1 MLSAV
6 AARSGRGD
14 HLGELAAAVR
24 PEFCG
29 EVIAV
34 SPQDPVFG
42 RGRCAVTGCGRSAWA
57 RDLCGAHHQRW
68 ANHAKPDLGEFKES
82 AAAVAVGA
90 GSENVDGFD
99 LSALAVGARMEV
111 AYVLQCRHDDRTVR
125 VPPST
130 VRHLVGLVAD
140 SGAGSLL
147 DRPLEDWLDEVRSHR
162 RRDPSPVIGLIRY
175 AYRRLSDLGGI
186 DIEAEYASDVWVAS
200 RLGIKVTRS
209 PAQTRFDTIDQPWLR
224 AAVKRWAR
232 LRLGSGKTFTSVH
245 VDVRAM
251 LWFSRF
257 LARRD
262 PRASDEAVVTRDA
275 LESYLVWVAAS
286 HLAAHTSSTYITCL
300 RVFLDACRRHGWLP
314 RLPATAAIYHD
325 DLPSRPRPLPRF
337 IPEFVMAQLEDPE
350 RLAMLPDA
358 TTRALVIVI
367 TQTGLRANDAC
378 SLPFN
383 PIIEDSARWR
393 CLRYLNTKMA
403 AEQLVPLSAAAA
415 EAIRAQQ
422 THLLHRWPDAVPVL
436 FPAPRSN
443 PDATRPF
450 SYATLRGRLARRQH
464 DIDLRDDTGQP
475 VRVTA
480 HQFRHTLG
488 TRLINTGVPQHV
500 IQRLLGHASPQMTA
514 RYAALCDTTVR
525 AAFDDYCQQRVN
537 LTGEH
542 IAYDPDA
549 LTAQAEWT
557 THNMTRVHTSL
568 PNGLLRT
575 PTTTALPPPQ
585 RLPHLPRLPD
595 NPGVPRH
602 PPPPT
607 RPDQT
612 AHRHRRSR
620 RPTPARRQ
628 PSPSPRQ
635 PRPAHRRA
643 RRHRRHHP
651 VTAALA
657 AAARQRSD
665 QTRQRAT
672 EALQRLHATAQPITF
687 AHVARTAGV
696 SRSWLYRQPDL
707 RADIDRLRRVATAQA
722 VPVPSP
728 ERGSAESLRQRLEA
742 ALDEITRLNADNH
755 QLREHLA
762 QHLGHRR
769 QNRIPAPS
777 ATCLPHETQ
786 APNHHSAQP
795 SR

>member
-6 AARSGRGD
+6 AARIGRGD
-14 HLGELAAAVR
+14 HLGELMAAVR

-34 SPQDPVFG
+34 SPEDPVFG
-42 RGRCAVTGCGRSAWA
+42 RGRCGVVRCGRSAWA
-57 RDLCGAHHQRW
+57 RDLCSAHHQRW
-68 ANHAKPDLGEFKES
+68 ANHGKPDLGEFKAG
-82 AAAVAVGA
+82 AAAVAVRA

-99 LSALAVGARMEV
+99 LSALAVGARLEV

-125 VPPST
+125 VPPSA
-130 VRHLVGLVAD
+130 VRHLVGLLAN

-147 DRPLEDWLDEVRSHR
+147 GRPLEHWLDEVRSR
-162 RRDPSPVIGLIRY
+162 GLKDPSRTIGLIRY
-175 AYRRLSDLGGI
+175 AYRSLSDLGGI

-232 LRLGSGKTFTSVH
+232 LRLGSGKTFGSVH

-257 LARRD
+257 LTRRD
-262 PRASDEAVVTRDA
+262 PRAVDEAVATRDA

-358 TTRALVIVI
+358 TTRALVTVI
-367 TQTGLRANDAC
+367 TQTGLRAGDAC

-383 PIIEDSARWR
+383 PIIEDSARWP

-422 THLLHRWPDAVPVL
+422 THLLNRWPDAVPVL
-436 FPAPRSN
+436 FPAPHSN
-443 PDATRPF
+443 PDGTRPF

-464 DIDLRDDTGQP
+464 NIDPRDDAGQS

-480 HQFRHTLG
+480 HQFRHTFG

-514 RYAALCDTTVR
+514 RYAALHDTTVR
-525 AAFDDYCQQRVN
+525 AAFVLR
-537 LTGEH
+537 LT
-542 IAYDPDA
+542 
-549 LTAQAEWT
+549 
-557 THNMTRVHTSL
+557 
-568 PNGLLRT
+568 
-575 PTTTALPPPQ
+575 
-585 RLPHLPRLPD
+585 
-595 NPGVPRH
+595 
-602 PPPPT
+602 
-607 RPDQT
+607 
-612 AHRHRRSR
+612 SR
-620 RPTPARRQ
+620 DGI
-628 PSPSPRQ
+628 
-635 PRPAHRRA
+635 
-643 RRHRRHHP
+643 P
-651 VTAALA
+651 VL
-657 AAARQRSD
+657 SD
-665 QTRQRAT
+665 C
-672 EALQRLHATAQPITF
+672 I
-687 AHVARTAGV
+687 
-696 SRSWLYRQPDL
+696 
-707 RADIDRLRRVATAQA
+707 
-722 VPVPSP
+722 
-728 ERGSAESLRQRLEA
+728 
-742 ALDEITRLNADNH
+742 
-755 QLREHLA
+755 
-762 QHLGHRR
+762 
-769 QNRIPAPS
+769 
-777 ATCLPHETQ
+777 
-786 APNHHSAQP
+786 
-795 SR
+795 